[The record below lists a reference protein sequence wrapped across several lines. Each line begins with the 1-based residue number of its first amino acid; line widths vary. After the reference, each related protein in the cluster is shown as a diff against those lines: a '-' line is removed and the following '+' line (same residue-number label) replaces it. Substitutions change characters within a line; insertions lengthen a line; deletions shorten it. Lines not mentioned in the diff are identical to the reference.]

1 MNITVKKSKKCE
13 RKKRCNSGEV
23 FNEQLEKCTS
33 SQSQSSWTKKCKT
46 NEYYS
51 QKTKKCEYVLMEKLI
66 EMEYVG
72 INVEPIKLFKMVN
85 V

>member
-1 MNITVKKSKKCE
+1 MWK
-13 RKKRCNSGEV
+13 KKRCNSGEI
-23 FNEQLEKCTS
+23 FNEQLEKCIS

-66 EMEYVG
+66 EMEYVC
-72 INVEPIKLFKMVN
+72 INVEPIKHFKMVN

>member
-1 MNITVKKSKKCE
+1 MNITVKKQKNVKEKK
-13 RKKRCNSGEV
+13 CNSGEV

-33 SQSQSSWTKKCKT
+33 SQSQSSLTKKCKT
-46 NEYYS
+46 NEYYN

-72 INVEPIKLFKMVN
+72 INVEPIKHFKMVN